1 MLDSKQ
7 IDTLLAV
14 HREGSFQAAARV
26 LNLTPAAVTLRIKAL
41 ESAVGAMV
49 LIRGKSLR
57 LTPQG
62 QAIVSYAQRA
72 QLLDDEL
79 MRSLSLDQQ
88 TFHGGESWSSL
99 RVAINTDSLATWF
112 LPGVSEDLQ
121 ARNILLDIVV
131 DDQDYTHEA
140 LANGEVVGC
149 VTTLSKPMKG
159 CVAEP
164 LGVMSYRG
172 LAHPDFLRHCKTP
185 GGELSVH
192 ALLSRP
198 AIIFNRKD
206 ALHDQF
212 IHTHLGL
219 RQPNYPRYF
228 VPALDAFERAIELGL
243 GWGVVPQPVLRDQSV
258 PLVRPHAMDQLKE
271 IVPGARLDVSLY
283 WQHWERE
290 SEPAQRLT
298 RAVKRAA
305 SLYLRP

>member
-1 MLDSKQ
+1 MFDPKHIQ
-7 IDTLLAV
+7 TLLAV
-14 HREGSFQAAARV
+14 HREGSFQGAARV
-26 LNLTPAAVTLRIKAL
+26 LNVTPAAVTLRVKAL
-41 ESAVGAMV
+41 ESDIGAMV

-72 QLLDDEL
+72 QLLEDEL

-88 TFHGGESWSSL
+88 TFHGAESWSSL

-112 LPGVSEDLQ
+112 LPGVSADLQ

-140 LANGEVVGC
+140 LASGEVVGC
-149 VTTLSKPMKG
+149 VTTLSRPMKG

-164 LGVMSYRG
+164 LGVMTYRG
-172 LAHPDFLRHCKTP
+172 LAHPAFLDRCRSTQ
-185 GGELSVH
+185 GELSIH
-192 ALLSRP
+192 KLLSRP

-212 IHTHLGL
+212 IQTHLGL
-219 RQPNYPRYF
+219 RQPSYPRYF

-243 GWGVVPQPVLRDQSV
+243 GWGVVPQPVLRRNNEPV
-258 PLVRPHAMDQLKE
+258 VRPHTMDQLAE

-298 RAVKRAA
+298 RAVKSAARA
-305 SLYLRP
+305 YLRP